1 MHVRSTSMDEF
12 ERQAKGLSGLESRRT
27 CRDLDEGGASEIWGS
42 EGAVLEFEQRVLGQG
57 KDKADL

>member
-1 MHVRSTSMDEF
+1 MGEC

-27 CRDLDEGGASEIWGS
+27 CRDLDEGVASETRGS
-42 EGAVLEFEQRVLGQG
+42 EGAALEFDQRVLGQG